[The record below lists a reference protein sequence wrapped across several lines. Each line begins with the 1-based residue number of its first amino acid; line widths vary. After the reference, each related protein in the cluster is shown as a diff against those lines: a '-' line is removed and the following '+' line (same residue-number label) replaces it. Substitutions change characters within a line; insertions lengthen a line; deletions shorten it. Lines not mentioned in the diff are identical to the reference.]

1 MEIADRQAKKTR
13 QGGLWGVENGPQ
25 FLICHPC
32 QDLNSGPTSPYGY
45 KIDAEDHSATITG
58 NLYTSL

>member
-13 QGGLWGVENGPQ
+13 QGGLWGVYNGPQ
-25 FLICHPC
+25 FLICNPC

-45 KIDAEDHSATITG
+45 KIDDEDHSATIPG